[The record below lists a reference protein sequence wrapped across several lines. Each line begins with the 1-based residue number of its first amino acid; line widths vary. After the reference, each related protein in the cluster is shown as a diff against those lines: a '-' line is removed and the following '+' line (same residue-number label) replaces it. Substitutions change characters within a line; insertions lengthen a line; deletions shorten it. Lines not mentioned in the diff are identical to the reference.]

1 MAESITP
8 GDNAGVRQRDRTVG
22 GATDSH
28 APADVPTGPFG
39 LTIEEARAR
48 ARTRFKERLQNNEK
62 IGDCACED
70 DEGAGPTAGD
80 EPARP
85 VVGVRF
91 RDSGRTYYFDAR
103 GLSLAVGD
111 WVVVE
116 SSRGREAGRVI
127 IAPHQVRL
135 SRLQGDLRPIHRRLN
150 DEDVTRMESLRRG
163 SADAVKTFK
172 TKIREFNLPIKAIAA
187 DYNFDGSVLALSYS
201 ASDKVELR
209 DLAKSLAQSLGC
221 RVELKQ
227 VGPRDEARLLGGL
240 GRCGRTLCCS
250 SWLPVYP
257 EISMSMAKNQE
268 LSLNPQKVSG
278 VCGRLLCCLS
288 YETEQY
294 KRMKSTMPRLG
305 QTVETPQG
313 PGFVVSLQILKELI
327 TVRLAD
333 SNTDVVFPSAELGF
347 KRPEPA
353 PAPVAPAPAIEP
365 GDGDGETPPASGAA
379 GSRRRRRRK
388 RPAAAGA
395 PTPGSGDI

>member
-1 MAESITP
+1 MAESTSP
-8 GDNAGVRQRDRTVG
+8 ANLAGHGERDRTV
-22 GATDSH
+22 T
-28 APADVPTGPFG
+28 APADPRANEDSPPNVFG
-39 LTIEEARAR
+39 LSLEEARAR
-48 ARTRFKERLQNNEK
+48 ARARFKDRLSSGEK
-62 IGDCACED
+62 IGDCACAD
-70 DEGAGPTAGD
+70 DEDGAAAPNEPTRQVA
-80 EPARP
+80 
-85 VVGVRF
+85 GVRF

-103 GLSLAVGD
+103 GVTLTVGD

-116 SSRGREAGRVI
+116 TSRGREAGRVI

-150 DEDVTRMESLRRG
+150 DGDVERMETLRRG

-172 TKIREFNLPIKAIAA
+172 SKIREQHLPIKAIAA
-187 DYNFDGSVLALSYS
+187 DYNFDGSILTLSYS
-201 ASDKVELR
+201 TPDKVELR
-209 DLAKSLAQSLGC
+209 DVARSLAQTFGC

-288 YETEQY
+288 YENEQY
-294 KRMKSTMPRLG
+294 KRMKSIMPRLG

-313 PGFVVSLQILKELI
+313 PGFVVSLQILKELV
-327 TVRLAD
+327 TVRLTE
-333 SNTDVVFPSAELGF
+333 SNTDVVFSGADLGF
-347 KRPEPA
+347 KRAEPVF
-353 PAPVAPAPAIEP
+353 PPQPVAPTSPPPDGFEASAAAPP
-365 GDGDGETPPASGAA
+365 GGGK
-379 GSRRRRRRK
+379 RRRRRR
-388 RPAAAGA
+388 RPG
-395 PTPGSGDI
+395 GSGPSGPLDA

>member
-8 GDNAGVRQRDRTVG
+8 GDLAGHGQRDRTVG
-22 GATDSH
+22 DSIDPHAGTD
-28 APADVPTGPFG
+28 APAGPFG
-39 LTIEEARAR
+39 LTLEEARAR
-48 ARTRFKERLQNNEK
+48 ARNRFKERLKNNEK
-62 IGDCACED
+62 IGDCACEEED
-70 DEGAGPTAGD
+70 GDPTAD
-80 EPARP
+80 SEPTRQVA
-85 VVGVRF
+85 GVRF
-91 RDSGRTYYFDAR
+91 RDSGRTYYFDPR
-103 GLSLAVGD
+103 GLTLAVGE

-116 SSRGREAGRVI
+116 TSRGREAGRVI

-150 DEDVTRMESLRRG
+150 DDDVTRMESLRRG

-172 TKIREFNLPIKAIAA
+172 AKIREFNLPIKAIAA
-187 DYNFDGSVLALSYS
+187 DYTFDGSMLALSYS
-201 ASDKVELR
+201 TPDKVDLR
-209 DLAKSLAQSLGC
+209 DLARSLAQSFGC

-288 YETEQY
+288 YENEQY
-294 KRMKSTMPRLG
+294 KRMKSAMPRLG

-327 TVRLAD
+327 TVRLTE
-333 SNTDVVFPSAELGF
+333 SNTDVVFRGAELGF

-353 PAPVAPAPAIEP
+353 PVAVAPTPAVEM
-365 GDGDGETPPASGAA
+365 GDGDAPPPVAAA
-379 GSRRRRRRK
+379 GGKRRRRRK
-388 RPAAAGA
+388 RPGA
-395 PTPGSGDI
+395 VGASGPGSVDA